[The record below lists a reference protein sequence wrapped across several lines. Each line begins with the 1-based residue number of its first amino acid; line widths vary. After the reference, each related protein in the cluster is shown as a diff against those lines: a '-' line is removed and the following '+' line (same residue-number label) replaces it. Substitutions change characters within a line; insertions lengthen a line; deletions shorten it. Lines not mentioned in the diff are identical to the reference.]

1 MANPDETLFIWING
15 FAGVLP
21 VVDGAA
27 RWVASDYLAPMTLA
41 LALAV
46 IWFMERDQ
54 ETRLRYQ
61 TGTLAALTAMAM
73 SSLTVF
79 IINMV
84 YFRPRPFVELDVNLL
99 FYQPTDSS
107 FPSNAASATFGMAFG
122 IWGIHRG
129 IGWAA
134 IAGAGIYGLARVYA
148 GVHYPLDVTAGAV
161 IGAATAFIAF
171 RLRDLAMPV
180 LVCLIKCARILRL
193 A

>member
-15 FAGVLP
+15 FVGVLP

-41 LALAV
+41 LTLAV
-46 IWFMERDQ
+46 IWFMERDR

-61 TGTLAALTAMAM
+61 TGTIATLTAMAM

-79 IINMV
+79 IINMI

-122 IWGIHRG
+122 IWGINRR

-134 IAGAGIYGLARVYA
+134 IAGAGVYSLARVYA

-161 IGAATAFIAF
+161 IGATMAFAAF
-171 RLRDLAMPV
+171 RMRDLAMPV